1 MLVHACWGFLKIFE
15 LVLKSVNSLTLLSKK
30 SLTFM
35 SFVFYFFLGTRV
47 FSDKTLQYPVHLSK
61 LIMNG

>member
-15 LVLKSVNSLTLLSKK
+15 LVLKSANSLTLLSQK

-35 SFVFYFFLGTRV
+35 SFVLLSGTRV
-47 FSDKTLQYPVHLSK
+47 FSDKTLQYPSSTF
-61 LIMNG
+61 I